1 MYRIKAPSV
10 RAVKYHVDKY
20 SPQLKEIVDDFLN
33 KGFTFSLEYG
43 RSKKIKYT
51 FGINPHSNT
60 FTARFLRAFYKDQN
74 VKVLLGGDLTQILNL
89 VEQVGTDSDIHFE
102 KGSKNKFKKH
112 NPNDICEDFHTIM
125 NYIFVER
132 LYEESFDKGEFV
144 DNRGLK
150 VCPYCGSTSIAVY
163 YKDDGTAIK
172 PPIDHFLPKG
182 KYPFLAMNFFNLIP
196 VCTTCNNAPAKGT
209 INPLADDGKTLYL
222 QHPYIFD
229 ETKFTFD
236 IEYNG
241 EGEFNSESFNV
252 AIDYKDNAHLSI
264 GYNHILAVEDKY
276 RKDKARVKELWH
288 RVKSTNASRLKLLEN
303 TLGEEIEYESFLDPE
318 TILGYPINEES
329 SREYEKYKFSK
340 DLVEK
345 MISLMNHE
353 QIYP

>member
-1 MYRIKAPSV
+1 MYRIKAPSI

-20 SPQLKEIVDDFLN
+20 SLPLKELVDDFLN
-33 KGFTFSLEYG
+33 KGFTFSSEYG
-43 RSKKIKYT
+43 RSKKIAYT
-51 FGINPHSNT
+51 FGINPHSSS
-60 FTARFLRAFYKDQN
+60 FTANFLKSLSKDN
-74 VKVLLGGDLTQILNL
+74 NIRVILGGDLTQILNL
-89 VEQVGTDSDIHFE
+89 IKQVYADSDTHFE
-102 KGSKNKFKKH
+102 KGSKNKFKGH

-125 NYIFVER
+125 NYIFVEK
-132 LYEESFDKGEFV
+132 LYEECLDKGEFV

-150 VCPYCGSTSIAVY
+150 VCPYCGSTSIAVC
-163 YKDDGTAIK
+163 YKKDGTVIK

-209 INPLADDGKTLYL
+209 MDPLAEDGKTLFL

-229 ETKFTFD
+229 DSMFAFD
-236 IEYNG
+236 LEYNG
-241 EGEFNSESFNV
+241 EGEFNSDNFSV

-276 RKDKARVKELWH
+276 RRDKARVKELWH
-288 RVKSTNASRLKLLEN
+288 RVKSTNASRLKLLEL
-303 TLGEEIEYESFLDPE
+303 TLGEDIQHESFLDPE

-345 MISLMNHE
+345 MIGLVTES
-353 QIYP
+353 II